1 MRLETVTAFT
11 LLLKGAGKA
20 ATEQILKDLMKQLR
34 NGLVDKALVMRIA
47 AAQVRMDH
55 LKIVFGYYIITRYC
69 AISVYRLLFN
79 MQPNHSRSMM

>member
-1 MRLETVTAFT
+1 MLLRLETMTAFT

-47 AAQVRMDH
+47 SAQV
-55 LKIVFGYYIITRYC
+55 
-69 AISVYRLLFN
+69 
-79 MQPNHSRSMM
+79 

>member
-1 MRLETVTAFT
+1 MQCIQNPLLLRLETVTAFT

-47 AAQVRMDH
+47 SAQVKNCGRWDQ
-55 LKIVFGYYIITRYC
+55 GNR
-69 AISVYRLLFN
+69 
-79 MQPNHSRSMM
+79 